1 MASTKPEKRQGV
13 DGEAKQGKQGKRAH
27 QGHRHR
33 QQRDQGGA
41 PPLQEQEHHK
51 DDEHQGFNERFLD
64 FLHSL
69 SDGQG
74 CVEGDDVI
82 EVRRKALFELCHELF
97 GSLGGVNGV
106 GAGKLVEGDE
116 GGRFAV
122 EATDDVVGLR
132 SQFDA
137 GDIPEAHKGP
147 VRLGP
152 YDDLPELLLTLQA
165 ALGPD
170 RVGELLPGGHRLR
183 ADLAG
188 RVYGVL
194 RLDGV
199 DYFRNRD
206 VELSELVGLY
216 PETYGILARTI
227 NRDAGNS
234 WHAGHLVVDIDIAIV
249 GEKDVVIGAVG

>member
-13 DGEAKQGKQGKRAH
+13 DGKAKQGKQGKRAH

-41 PPLQEQEHHK
+41 PPLQEQEHH
-51 DDEHQGFNERFLD
+51 DDDQHQGFNERFLD
-64 FLHSL
+64 FLHAL
-69 SDGQG
+69 GDGQG
-74 CVEGDDVI
+74 RVQGDGVV
-82 EVRRKALFELCHELF
+82 EVRREALFDLRHELF

-106 GAGKLVEGDE
+106 GAGQLVEGDE

-137 GDIPEAHKGP
+137 GDVLESHEGP
-147 VRLGP
+147 VRLRSN
-152 YDDLPELLLTLQA
+152 DDFAEFLLTLQS
-165 ALGPD
+165 ALGTD
-170 RVGELLPGGHRLR
+170 RIGELLPRGHRLR

-188 RVYGVL
+188 RVHGVL

-199 DYFRNRD
+199 DDLRNGD
-206 VELSELVGLY
+206 VELGELVGLH
-216 PETYGILARTI
+216 PETYGILART
-227 NRDAGNS
+227 DKS
-234 WHAGHLVVDIDIAIV
+234 
-249 GEKDVVIGAVG
+249 